1 MITDAEKKHIVVGY
15 KQVLKA
21 VKNNTCIKLFIAED
35 CSDGISSSLREA
47 SAGIETVI
55 VPTMRE
61 LGAECGIDVPS
72 SCAAVIGL

>member
-1 MITDAEKKHIVVGY
+1 MITDSEREHLVVGY

-35 CSDGISSSLREA
+35 CSDGLSSNLR
-47 SAGIETVI
+47 SAADGIETVS

-61 LGAECGIDVPS
+61 LGEACGIDVPS
-72 SCAAVIGL
+72 SCAAVIRL

>member
-1 MITDAEKKHIVVGY
+1 MVGY

-35 CSDGISSSLREA
+35 CSDGLSSNLR
-47 SAGIETVI
+47 SAADGIETVS

-61 LGAECGIDVPS
+61 LGEARGIDVPS
-72 SCAAVIGL
+72 SCAAVIRL